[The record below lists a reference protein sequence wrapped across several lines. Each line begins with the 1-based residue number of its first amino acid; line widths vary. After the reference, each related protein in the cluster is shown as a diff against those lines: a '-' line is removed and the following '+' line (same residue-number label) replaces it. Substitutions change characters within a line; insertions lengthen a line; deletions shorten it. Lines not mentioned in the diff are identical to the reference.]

1 MKRFAQSMFT
11 VLVIFLILLVLGGFL
26 YIQHPKFGKNPSGQ
40 RLALVQASPNYK
52 QGKLRNLI
60 EKPGMTEGSNIII
73 EIYKTFFKAIPN
85 REPIAP
91 IPSIQTDLKSLPPNE
106 DVMVWFGH
114 STVYMQLHGKKFL
127 IDPVLSGTASPFP
140 WGTRAY
146 KGTDIYTVDDL
157 PEIDYLLIS
166 HDHYDHL
173 DYETIVKLKN
183 KVKLVVTG
191 LGVGEHFE
199 YWGYPKD
206 KLIEKDWGDKIE
218 LGDGISIITESSH
231 HGSGRALGGAKNL
244 WVSFIIQS
252 PERKIFY
259 TGDGG
264 YDKHFVDIGKKY
276 GPFDWALMENGQYDP
291 AWHSVHC
298 HPDEVAQAAEELGT
312 RNMIPVHHSKFSLA
326 KHAWDEPIRRI
337 SEYSKNRNYRLA
349 TPMIGEVVEL
359 NNDQQPFKQWWKD
372 VR

>member
-1 MKRFAQSMFT
+1 MERLAKQMLITFSALV
-11 VLVIFLILLVLGGFL
+11 VLLIMLSF
-26 YIQHPKFGKNPSGQ
+26 ITAQHPLLGKNPTEQ
-40 RLALVQASPNYK
+40 RMEFVQNSPNF
-52 QGKLRNLI
+52 QNGKFRNLI
-60 EKPGMTEGSNIII
+60 EKPGMTEGSNIVV
-73 EIYKTFFKAIPN
+73 EVYKTFFKSIPN
-85 REPIAP
+85 REPSEAL
-91 IPSIQTDLKSLPPNE
+91 PSVKTNLKALDPQQ
-106 DVMVWFGH
+106 DALVWFGH
-114 STVYMQLHGKKFL
+114 SSAFMQLDGKTFL
-127 IDPVLSGTASPFP
+127 IDPVMSGKASPFP

-173 DYETIVKLKN
+173 DYETILKLKD

-199 YWGYPKD
+199 HWGYPKN
-206 KLIEKDWGDKIE
+206 KLIEADWGDKMDF
-218 LGDGISIITESSH
+218 GNGISIITETAH
-231 HGSGRALGGAKNL
+231 HDSGRAFAGGQHL

-252 PERKIFY
+252 SERKIFY

-264 YDKHFVDIGKKY
+264 YDKHFAEIGKKY

-291 AWHSVHC
+291 AWRSVHC
-298 HPDEVAQAAEELGT
+298 HPDEVAQATEELQA

-326 KHAWDEPIRRI
+326 KHAWYEPITRI
-337 SEYSKNRNYRLA
+337 SEYSKSRNYRLA
-349 TPMIGEVVEL
+349 TPMIGELVQL
-359 NNDQQPFKQWWKD
+359 DNDQQPFKEWWKD

>member
-1 MKRFAQSMFT
+1 MWFAFAF
-11 VLVIFLILLVLGGFL
+11 ILVLITLTGFL
-26 YIQHPKFGKNPSGQ
+26 SMQHPIFGKNPSGQ
-40 RLALVQASPNYK
+40 RLENVQNSVHYQN
-52 QGKLRNLI
+52 GKFRNLI
-60 EKPGMTEGSNIII
+60 EKPGMTEGSNILS
-73 EIYKTFFKAIPN
+73 EVYKTFFKTIPN
-85 REPIAP
+85 REPIDP
-91 IPSIQTDLKSLPPNE
+91 IPSVKTDLKALNPKQ
-106 DVMVWFGH
+106 DALVWFGH
-114 STVYMQLHGKKFL
+114 STIFIQLQGKKFL
-127 IDPVLSGTASPFP
+127 IDPVLSGKASPFP

-146 KGTDIYTVDDL
+146 KGTDIYTIEDL

-173 DYETIVKLKN
+173 DYETILKLKD
-183 KVKLVVTG
+183 KVKFVVTG

-199 YWGYPKD
+199 YWGYPKE

-218 LGDGISIITESSH
+218 FGNGISIITETSH
-231 HGSGRALGGAKNL
+231 HGSGRALGGGKNL

-264 YDKHFVDIGKKY
+264 YDQHFSGIGKKY

-298 HPDEVAQAAEELGT
+298 HPDEVAQATEELSA

-326 KHAWDEPIRRI
+326 KHAWFEPITRI
-337 SEYSKNRNYRLA
+337 SQYSKDRNYRLA
-349 TPMIGEVVEL
+349 TPMIGELVEL
-359 NNDQQPFKQWWKD
+359 DNDQQLFKEWWKN
-372 VR
+372 VK

>member
-1 MKRFAQSMFT
+1 MKRFAKSMLIAFAF
-11 VLVIFLILLVLGGFL
+11 VLVLIVLTGCL
-26 YIQHPKFGKNPSGQ
+26 SMQHPIFGKNPTGQ
-40 RLALVQASPNYK
+40 RLKNVQQSVHYQN
-52 QGKLRNLI
+52 GKFRNLI
-60 EKPGMTEGSNIII
+60 EKPGMTEGSNIIA
-73 EIYKTFFKAIPN
+73 EVYKTFFKTIPN
-85 REPIAP
+85 REPIDP
-91 IPSIQTDLKSLPPNE
+91 IPSVKTDLKALDPQK
-106 DVMVWFGH
+106 DVLVWFGH
-114 STVYMQLHGKKFL
+114 SSIFIQLHGKKFL
-127 IDPVLSGTASPFP
+127 IDPVMSGKASPFP

-173 DYETIVKLKN
+173 DYETILKLKD
-183 KVKLVVTG
+183 KVKFVVTG

-199 YWGYPKD
+199 YWGYPKE
-206 KLIEKDWGDKIE
+206 KLIEKDWGDKIDF
-218 LGDGISIITESSH
+218 GNGISIITETSH
-231 HGSGRALGGAKNL
+231 HGSGRALGGGQNL

-264 YDKHFVDIGKKY
+264 YDKHFTEIGKKY

-298 HPDEVAQAAEELGT
+298 HPDEVAQATEELHA

-326 KHAWDEPIRRI
+326 KHAWFEPITRI
-337 SEYSKNRNYRLA
+337 SEYSKDRNYRLA
-349 TPMIGEVVEL
+349 TPMIGELVEL
-359 NNDQQPFKQWWKD
+359 DNEKQTFKQWWKT

>member
-1 MKRFAQSMFT
+1 
-11 VLVIFLILLVLGGFL
+11 
-26 YIQHPKFGKNPSGQ
+26 
-40 RLALVQASPNYK
+40 
-52 QGKLRNLI
+52 
-60 EKPGMTEGSNIII
+60 MTEGSNIFI
-73 EIYKTFFKAIPN
+73 EVYKTFFRPIPN
-85 REPIAP
+85 REPIDP
-91 IPSIQTDLKSLPPNE
+91 IPSVKTDLKALDPKQ
-106 DVMVWFGH
+106 DALVWFGH
-114 STVYMQLHGKKFL
+114 STIFIQLQGKKIL
-127 IDPVLSGTASPFP
+127 IDPVLSGKASPFP

-173 DYETIVKLKN
+173 DYETILKLKD
-183 KVKLVVTG
+183 KVKYVVTG

-199 YWGYPKD
+199 YWGYPKE

-218 LGDGISIITESSH
+218 FGNGISIITETSH
-231 HGSGRALGGAKNL
+231 HGSGRALGGGKNL

-264 YDKHFVDIGKKY
+264 YDQHFADIGKKY

-298 HPDEVAQAAEELGT
+298 HPDEVAQATEELGA

-326 KHAWDEPIRRI
+326 KHAWFEPITRI
-337 SEYSKNRNYRLA
+337 SQYSKDRNYRLA
-349 TPMIGEVVEL
+349 TPMIG
-359 NNDQQPFKQWWKD
+359 
-372 VR
+372 